1 MIEEIKNL
9 PENVIGFN
17 AKAQITGEDYEK
29 VLMPLVEEKLKKFKK
44 LNILYHLGEEFE
56 KFEPR
61 AMWDDAKIGIMHLCS
76 WHKIAVVTDVTWI
89 RGSVKVFGLL
99 MPAHVKI
106 FDNKDIDEAVKWV
119 SE

>member
-1 MIEEIKNL
+1 MIEKIKNL

-29 VLMPLVEEKLKKFKK
+29 VLIPEIEKKLKKFKK
-44 LNILYHLGEEFE
+44 LNILYHLGDEFE

-61 AMWDDAKIGIMHLCS
+61 AMWDDAKVGIMHLCA
-76 WHKIAVVTDVTWI
+76 WHKIALVTDVGWI
-89 RGSVKVFGLL
+89 RGSAKVFGLL

-106 FDNKDIDEAVKWV
+106 FANKDIDEAVKWV